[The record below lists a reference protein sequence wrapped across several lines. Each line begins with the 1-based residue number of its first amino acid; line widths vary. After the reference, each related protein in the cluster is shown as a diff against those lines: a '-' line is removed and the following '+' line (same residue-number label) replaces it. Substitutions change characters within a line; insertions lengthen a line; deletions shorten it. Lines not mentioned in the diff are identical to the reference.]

1 MRLNISCIGTIKSGS
16 EADLIKLYTGRIK
29 AIGIN
34 LGFSPFDIHAY
45 DPQKGLSGEKLKSY
59 EAEKLLKNHTPQN
72 GLIAL
77 DERGTIPTSREFAN
91 MLLGIQNA
99 GHSECRFVIGG
110 ADGLAQEVRGH
121 ATHILS
127 FGKMTWPHLLVR
139 VMLCE
144 QIYRALTILS
154 GHPYHRD

>member
-1 MRLNISCIGTIKSGS
+1 MRLNISCIGTIKSGA

-29 AIGIN
+29 AVGSN

-45 DPQKGLSGEKLKSY
+45 DPQKGLLGEKLKSY
-59 EAEKLLKNHTPQN
+59 EAERLLKNYTPQN
-72 GLIAL
+72 SLIVL
-77 DERGTIPTSREFAN
+77 DERGTTPTSREFAN
-91 MLLGIQNA
+91 MLLTAQNA

-110 ADGLAQEVRGH
+110 ADGLSQEIRDN
-121 ATHILS
+121 ATKIIS

-144 QIYRALTILS
+144 QIYRSLTILS